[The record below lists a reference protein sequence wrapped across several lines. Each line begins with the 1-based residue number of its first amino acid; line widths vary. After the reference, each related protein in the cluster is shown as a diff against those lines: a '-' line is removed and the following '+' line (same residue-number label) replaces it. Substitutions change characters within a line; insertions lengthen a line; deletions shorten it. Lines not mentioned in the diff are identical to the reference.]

1 MGINVITFTVQIYN
15 ALPMQGKRA
24 TVILGGGMAPLP
36 PPNPF
41 ITETPMI
48 EMTPLLSAVD
58 RAFLLTVE
66 H

>member
-36 PPNPF
+36 PPQ
-41 ITETPMI
+41 IR
-48 EMTPLLSAVD
+48 L
-58 RAFLLTVE
+58 
-66 H
+66 